1 MNAKKLYQNAGEK
14 KKVKIVRKNTARNL
28 KGTTEGIE
36 SRSVF
41 KKNKKGRVVRKQKV
55 DVLAGSDERINDEDA
70 IGYSRKGVIHTK
82 KKTVKN
88 KEGEYTKRKER
99 VLYDDGLSSVKRKQK
114 KIRFGKNKGKVRS
127 KTVSWKDGKRTVTKS
142 INDKM
147 NKQKLQKGGF
157 LLEPGI
163 ESID

>member
-1 MNAKKLYQNAGEK
+1 MKKQKGGK
-14 KKVKIVRKNTARNL
+14 RTRSVSRGFARNL
-28 KGTTEGIE
+28 SGTTEGIE
-36 SRSVF
+36 SKGIFR
-41 KKNKKGRVVRKQKV
+41 KNKKGKVVRKDKV
-55 DVLAGSDERINDEDA
+55 DVLAGRDERIDDTDA
-70 IGYSRKGVIHTK
+70 YGYSRKGIIQK
-82 KKTVKN
+82 KNKTVQN
-88 KEGEYTKRKER
+88 KDGEYTKRKEK
-99 VLYDDGLSSVKRKQK
+99 VIYDDGLSSVKRKQK

>member
-1 MNAKKLYQNAGEK
+1 MKKQKGGK
-14 KKVKIVRKNTARNL
+14 RTRSVSRGFARNL
-28 KGTTEGIE
+28 SGTTEGIE
-36 SRSVF
+36 SKGIFR
-41 KKNKKGRVVRKQKV
+41 KNKRGKVVRKERV
-55 DVLAGSDERINDEDA
+55 DVLAGSDERIDDA
-70 IGYSRKGVIHTK
+70 DATGSTRKGVISTK

>member
-1 MNAKKLYQNAGEK
+1 MKKQKGGK
-14 KKVKIVRKNTARNL
+14 RTRSVSRGFARNL
-28 KGTTEGIE
+28 SGTTEGIE
-36 SRSVF
+36 SKGIFR
-41 KKNKKGRVVRKQKV
+41 KNKRGKVVRKERV
-55 DVLAGSDERINDEDA
+55 DVLAESDERINDEDA
-70 IGYSRKGVIHTK
+70 TGSTRKGVISTK